1 MRILMISDVFFPRI
15 NGVSTSIQTFRNEL
29 QTQGHEVYLIA
40 PLYPVR
46 HDPDFVENDA
56 RIFRVPSRRVAFD
69 PEDRMM
75 RYSEVIN
82 LADELSKL
90 EIDLIHIHTPFVAH
104 YAGIKLAK
112 GLGVPCIATYHTL
125 FEEYLFHYLPWVP
138 QQLLRFGARRF
149 STSQCN
155 QVSGVI
161 SPSSLIVALLQRY
174 GVKSNIITLPTGIN
188 AADFKD
194 GDGEGFRRKLG
205 ISPDKKVLVNV
216 SRIAFEKNIGLL
228 LLMFRQLRDRFD
240 NVHMIIAGE
249 GPARKTYMEQ
259 AEQLQLSDSISFVG
273 YLNRATELVDCY
285 HAADVFVFASKTETQ
300 GLVLLEAMA
309 AGTPVVALAEMG
321 TRDVLKDY
329 QGALI
334 TDGSVDDF
342 ASKVMTLLSDD
353 ALHEELSLSARQYAL
368 QWDSKRLA
376 GELLD
381 FYQQVR
387 SNWLIANGHISRSC
401 GAMQVTSDGQSAS
414 NLNLTPPDKKTGI
427 RRIIAAT
434 GYSFDGLRLAA
445 KTESAFKQEL
455 FAFILLAPLAF
466 WLGDTTMEKLM
477 LVGCLMLVMIVELVN
492 TSIEAVVDRVSSEF
506 HELSRQAKD
515 LGSAAVFMS
524 IALALLTWGLL
535 LTTG

>member
-29 QTQGHEVYLIA
+29 EAQGHEVYLIA

-46 HDPDFVENDA
+46 QDPDFFENDA
-56 RIFRVPSRRVAFD
+56 RIIRIPSRRVAFD

-75 RYSEVIN
+75 RYGEIIN
-82 LADELSKL
+82 LIDELSSLK
-90 EIDLIHIHTPFVAH
+90 IDLIHIHTPFVAH

-112 GLGVPCIATYHTL
+112 ALSVPCVCTYHTL

-138 QQLLRFGARRF
+138 RQLLRFGTRHF

-161 SPSSLIVALLQRY
+161 SPSWLIVALLQRY
-174 GVKSNIITLPTGIN
+174 GVKNNIITLPTGIA
-188 AADFKD
+188 AADFEN
-194 GDGEGFRRKLG
+194 GDGEGFRQKLG
-205 ISPDKKVLVNV
+205 IAADKKVLVNV

-228 LLMFRQLRDRFD
+228 LLMFRHLRDRFD

-259 AEQLQLSDSISFVG
+259 AEQLQLTDSISFVG
-273 YLNRATELVDCY
+273 YLDRATELVDCY

-342 ASKVMTLLSDD
+342 STKVMAVLSDD
-353 ALHEELSLSARQYAL
+353 ALHDELSRSARHYAL
-368 QWDSKRLA
+368 LWDSKRLA
-376 GELLD
+376 DELLD

-387 SNWLIANGHISRSC
+387 SDWLIANSPTFRSC
-401 GAMQVTSDGQSAS
+401 GAMEVTSDGESAPD
-414 NLNLTPPDKKTGI
+414 LCLTPPHKKTGF

-466 WLGDTTMEKLM
+466 WLGDTAMEKVM
-477 LVGCLMLVMIVELVN
+477 LVGSLMLVMIVELVN

-515 LGSAAVFMS
+515 LGSAAVLMS
-524 IALALLTWGLL
+524 IALALLTRGLL
-535 LTTG
+535 LV

>member
-15 NGVSTSIQTFRNEL
+15 NGVSTSIQTFRNDL
-29 QTQGHEVYLIA
+29 QAQGHEVFLIA
-40 PLYPVR
+40 PLYPIR
-46 HDPDFVENDA
+46 HDPDFVENDT
-56 RIFRVPSRRVAFD
+56 RIFRIPSRGLAFD

-75 RYSEVIN
+75 RFSEVMKLKN
-82 LADELSKL
+82 ELSRLK
-90 EIDLIHIHTPFVAH
+90 IDLIHIHTPFVAH

-112 GLGVPCIATYHTL
+112 ALAVPCVATYHTL
-125 FEEYLFHYLPWVP
+125 FEEYLSHYLPWVP
-138 QQLLRFGARRF
+138 QQLLRFATRHF
-149 STSQCN
+149 STRQCN
-155 QVSGVI
+155 QVAGVI
-161 SPSSLIVALLQRY
+161 SPSSLIVTLLQRY
-174 GVKSNIITLPTGIN
+174 GVMKNIITLPTGIV
-188 AADFKD
+188 AADFEH

-205 ISPDKKVLVNV
+205 IHPDKKVLVNV

-228 LLMFRQLRDRFD
+228 LLMFKELHDRFD

-334 TDGSVDDF
+334 TDGSVEDF
-342 ASKVMTLLSDD
+342 SSKVMAVLSDD
-353 ALHEELSLSARQYAL
+353 ALHKELSLSARHYA
-368 QWDSKRLA
+368 QTWDSKRLA
-376 GELLD
+376 AELLD

-387 SNWLIANGHISRSC
+387 SDWLFTKGHTSRSL
-401 GAMQVTSDGQSAS
+401 GAMEVMSDDGSAPD
-414 NLNLTPPDKKTGI
+414 LNLTPPAKKTGI

-434 GYSFDGLRLAA
+434 GYSYDGLRLAA
-445 KTESAFKQEL
+445 QTESAFKQEL
-455 FAFILLAPLAF
+455 FAFIILAPLAL
-466 WLGDTTMEKLM
+466 WLGDTAIEKVM
-477 LVGCLMLVMIVELVN
+477 LVGSLMLVMIVELVN

-515 LGSAAVFMS
+515 LGSAAVFVS

-535 LTTG
+535 LL

>member
-29 QTQGHEVYLIA
+29 EAQGHEVYLIA

-46 HDPDFVENDA
+46 QDPDFFEDDT
-56 RIFRVPSRRVAFD
+56 RIFRIPSRRVAFD

-75 RYSEVIN
+75 RYSEIID
-82 LADELSKL
+82 LTDKLSGL
-90 EIDLIHIHTPFVAH
+90 NIDLIHIHTPFVAH

-112 GLGVPCIATYHTL
+112 VLGVPCVATYHTL

-138 QQLLRFGARRF
+138 QKLLRFAARSF
-149 STSQCN
+149 STRQCN

-161 SPSSLIVALLQRY
+161 SPSSLIVSLLQRY
-174 GVKSNIITLPTGIN
+174 GVKNNIITLPTGIV
-188 AADFKD
+188 AADFEN

-205 ISPDKKVLVNV
+205 IAADKKVLVNV

-228 LLMFRQLRDRFD
+228 LLMFKQLHDRFD

-249 GPARKTYMEQ
+249 GPARKAYMEQ
-259 AEQLQLSDSISFVG
+259 AEQLQLSNSISFVG

-321 TRDVLKDY
+321 TRDVLKDR

-342 ASKVMTLLSDD
+342 SSKVMAVLSDD
-353 ALHEELSLSARQYAL
+353 ALHEELSLSARHYAL
-368 QWDSKRLA
+368 EWDSKRLA
-376 GELLD
+376 AELLD

-387 SNWLIANGHISRSC
+387 GDWLIAHEQTSRSL
-401 GAMQVTSDGQSAS
+401 GAMEVTSDGMSTPD
-414 NLNLTPPDKKTGI
+414 LNLTPPGKKTGF

-434 GYSFDGLRLAA
+434 GYSYDGLCLAA

-455 FAFILLAPLAF
+455 VAFILLAPLAL
-466 WLGDTTMEKLM
+466 WLGDTAMEKLM
-477 LVGCLMLVMIVELVN
+477 LVGSLMLVLIVELIN

-524 IALALLTWGLL
+524 IALAMLTWGLL
-535 LTTG
+535 LL